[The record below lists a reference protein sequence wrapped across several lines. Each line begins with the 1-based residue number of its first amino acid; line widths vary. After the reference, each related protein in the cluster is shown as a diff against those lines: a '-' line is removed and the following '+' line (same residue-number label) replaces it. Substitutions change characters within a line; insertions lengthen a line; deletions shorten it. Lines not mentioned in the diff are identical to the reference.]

1 MTSLSQFNN
10 ELARSGST
18 NAISLGD
25 SEVRKLL
32 RQESGSVSLGVAD
45 APLIDPSS
53 ITGAQ
58 FNMQSRDVGTPPILY
73 SPGELSV
80 GYTITFPN
88 TTADISRS
96 IRFGSQQGSPYS
108 APVVYSNGG
117 IPRYA
122 YPDTGLASGVN
133 VASLFAVRIASASFS
148 YNPSGNQ
155 QYLQVS
161 FGSTQQTPG
170 GIFGNQYTNR
180 TDLFSF
186 NAVTNTSTGWYTL
199 GTGYPIT
206 LTYSFFQ
213 SPWNSYRYGSG
224 DASMSFQLEF
234 QRQTGAGFSSSNQV
248 VTTSGYFYSV
258 LEPV

>member
-25 SEVRKLL
+25 TEVRKLL

-45 APLIDPSS
+45 APLIDSSS

-58 FNMQSRDVGTPPILY
+58 FNMQARDVGTAPIAFSPENLY
-73 SPGELSV
+73 V
-80 GYTITFPN
+80 GYTITIPN

-96 IRFGSQQGSPYS
+96 ISFGSQQGSPYS
-108 APVVYSNGG
+108 APVVYNNEG

-133 VASLFAVRIASASFS
+133 VASLFAVRIASASFTF
-148 YNPSGNQ
+148 NPGNAGQ
-155 QYLQVS
+155 DLFIS
-161 FGSTQQTPG
+161 FGSTQSTTNG
-170 GIFGNQYTNR
+170 FGLTQYTNR
-180 TDLFSF
+180 TTLFQF
-186 NAVTNTSTGWYTL
+186 TGATNTSTGWYTL

-206 LTYSFFQ
+206 LEYSFSQ
-213 SPWNSYRYGSG
+213 TPSNSPRYGSG
-224 DASMSFQLEF
+224 NASMLFQLQF

-258 LEPV
+258 LDPV